1 MVDVPGDKF
10 NLAALGQES
19 DHDLLAKVYKIM
31 SIMLNF
37 VGLATKDDINRIDAR
52 IDKVDAK
59 IDAASKDLNAR
70 IDKVDAKIDAIS
82 KDLNARIDKVDAKID
97 AVSKDLNGKI
107 DAVSKDLNGK
117 IDALG
122 NRMWY
127 VCGTI
132 VTTIIVVAKFF
143 AHS

>member
-10 NLAALGQES
+10 NLAALEQES
-19 DHDLLAKVYKIM
+19 DHDLSAKVYKIM
-31 SIMLNF
+31 SNMLNF
-37 VGLATKDDINRIDAR
+37 VGLSTKEDINRVDAR
-52 IDKVDAK
+52 IDRVEAKIDKVDAK
-59 IDAASKDLNAR
+59 IDA
-70 IDKVDAKIDAIS
+70 VS

-97 AVSKDLNGKI
+97 AVSKDLNARIDKVDVKI
-107 DAVSKDLNGK
+107 DAISKDLNGK

-132 VTTIIVVAKFF
+132 VTTVIVVAKFF

>member
-19 DHDLLAKVYKIM
+19 DQDLSAKVYKIM
-31 SIMLNF
+31 SNMLNF
-37 VGLATKDDINRIDAR
+37 VGLATKDDINRLDAR
-52 IDKVDAK
+52 IDK
-59 IDAASKDLNAR
+59 IETGLNAR
-70 IDKVDAKIDAIS
+70 IDKVDIKIDAVS

-97 AVSKDLNGKI
+97 AVSKDLN
-107 DAVSKDLNGK
+107 AK

-122 NRMWY
+122 IRMWR
-127 VCGTI
+127 VGAAI
-132 VTTIIVVAKFF
+132 ITTVVVVAKFF